1 MRADTARVLDNA
13 HRDLHELE
21 TQGVELGARER
32 VPLRDRSARRAPHAK
47 HDVCINQ
54 NAAVDSIRRI

>member
-1 MRADTARVLDNA
+1 MFDDA

-21 TQGVELGARER
+21 TQRMELDARER
-32 VPLRDRSARRAPHAK
+32 VTLRDRGARRAPHAK

-54 NAAVDSIRRI
+54 NAAVDSIKRI